1 MLNEVIV
8 SEHYICLHCGEEL
21 IGDKEWLA
29 HLKSANHAIAT
40 ATIDPK
46 PIEWPQ
52 SVRTEHLGD

>member
-1 MLNEVIV
+1 MTETYV
-8 SEHYICLHCGEEL
+8 CLHCGEEM

-40 ATIDPK
+40 ASIDPK